1 MLKKVCCGVV
11 IPTISLLLTPCL
23 SVVGMA
29 WLLLL
34 LVNIIEIF
42 RSGFCEKHF
51 LPLIFSWCVWGAKWK
66 GLFVFQAN
74 VFRLLLGFD
83 TVSNMVPKLFSYLLS
98 FCRSEAF
105 SFNIDFTWYW
115 EFIILLNNST
125 FYGMWFQ
132 YCFVP
137 VAI

>member
-42 RSGFCEKHF
+42 RSGFCEKKI
-51 LPLIFSWCVWGAKWK
+51 LPLIFSWCVWGAKWI
-66 GLFVFQAN
+66 GLSCSMQISFVCS
-74 VFRLLLGFD
+74 LDL
-83 TVSNMVPKLFSYLLS
+83 TVSAIWFLNFFPICHLFAEVKPFLS
-98 FCRSEAF
+98 
-105 SFNIDFTWYW
+105 TL
-115 EFIILLNNST
+115 ILLDIGNSWHSPT
-125 FYGMWFQ
+125 IQLSMVCDSSTALSQ
-132 YCFVP
+132 
-137 VAI
+137 